1 MGIYNLANKIKKAAM
16 HTPMVSMASFGNI
29 SEYDNK
35 KTIAYPY
42 INVDVNT
49 NMVKNNSVGTYS
61 IRIECVDRNEP
72 FEAYNKCETILDTL
86 MNTLEIKAYTIDYFT
101 LNYQDMVNGCY
112 VVLEYTDKLELKCV

>member
-16 HTPMVSMASFGNI
+16 HTPLVNMASFGNI
-29 SEYDNK
+29 TEYDNK

-42 INVDVNT
+42 VNVDVQT
-49 NMVKNNSVGTYS
+49 NKITNNSIGTYS

-72 FEAYNKCETILDTL
+72 FEAYNKCESILDTL
-86 MNTLEIKAYTIDYFT
+86 MNTLEIKNYTINYFT

-112 VVLEYTDKLELKCV
+112 IVIDYTDKLELKCV